1 MREVQSNGRIGLEFE
16 GMARLGGV
24 CHVFTTRDR
33 GGGGNLSLT
42 GERDSE
48 AARSERAF
56 WADWVGVEAGT
67 WIVGGLDHGAGLSVV
82 TSPTAELEGSESDTV
97 IPATDGLLT
106 TQPGIPLFVPV
117 ADCTAVLL
125 HAPGP
130 TPALGVIHAGW
141 RGLAAGILPNA
152 VARIAALAGCSPGD
166 LFAGISP
173 CIGPAHFEV
182 GEEVLSSAPV
192 NRRLRMGDSWHV
204 DLGGWAFEMLSDSGI
219 PSGSIE
225 TSGLDTAER
234 ADLFFSHRRDGEGGG
249 RQGLL
254 ALLDAP

>member
-1 MREVQSNGRIGLEFE
+1 MREVQQNGRIGLEFE

-24 CHVFTTRDR
+24 RHVFTTRNRD
-33 GGGGNLSLT
+33 GGGNLSLT
-42 GERDSE
+42 GDRDSE
-48 AARSERAF
+48 AARNERSF
-56 WADWVGVEAGT
+56 WAGWVGVEAGT
-67 WIVGGLDHGAGLSVV
+67 WVVGGLEHGASLSVV
-82 TSPTAELEGSESDTV
+82 TSSTAEMEGSDSDTV

-106 TQPGIPLFVPV
+106 TQPGVPLFVTV
-117 ADCTAVLL
+117 ADCSAVLL

-141 RGLAAGILPNA
+141 RGLAAGILPDA
-152 VARIAALAGCSPGD
+152 VARIADLSGCSPGD

-182 GEEVLSSAPV
+182 GEEVLASAPV
-192 NRRLRMGDSWHV
+192 NRRLKMGDSWHV
-204 DLGGWAFEMLSDSGI
+204 DLGGWAFETLSDSGI
-219 PSGSIE
+219 TSASIE

-234 ADLFFSHRRDGEGGG
+234 ADLFFSRRRDGEGGG

-254 ALLDAP
+254 ALLNTP